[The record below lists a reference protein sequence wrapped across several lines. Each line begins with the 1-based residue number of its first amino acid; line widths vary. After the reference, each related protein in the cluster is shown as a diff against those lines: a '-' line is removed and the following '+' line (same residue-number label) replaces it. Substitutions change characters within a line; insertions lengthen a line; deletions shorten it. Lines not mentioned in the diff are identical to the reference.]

1 MALASFP
8 PSFIIQS
15 QAPSSRRSQ
24 VPGGRIRGG
33 SADELHRTVP
43 SPRQTNQG
51 VWSGRFGLGSG
62 RGSFLQT
69 SFGRQKQT
77 QGEPKVHYL
86 THHPHRGHGGFWRH
100 PSASFKLVR
109 ACDDD
114 GPPHPVQTSPHS
126 HQSQAPRLGL
136 NRILPLGQA

>member
-62 RGSFLQT
+62 RGELSPNKLWAAEANTGGAQGALPNPPPSPWPWGLLAASISFIQ
-69 SFGRQKQT
+69 
-77 QGEPKVHYL
+77 
-86 THHPHRGHGGFWRH
+86 
-100 PSASFKLVR
+100 AR
-109 ACDDD
+109 A
-114 GPPHPVQTSPHS
+114 
-126 HQSQAPRLGL
+126 GL
-136 NRILPLGQA
+136 